1 MEAKQY
7 YSDELDLQKFWALIR
22 RRWLPAAAVFSLVV
36 ALAALASTRKE
47 PEYEAVGRLLLKVDR
62 QSALVGLLEDE
73 ANNNRNLTL
82 DRESSVI
89 TTQAEMVRSIP
100 VAQRVIDELQLTD
113 EEGNPMKPGAL
124 LKGLTA
130 RPIGGTDI
138 LQISYISNDPELSA
152 AIVNATA
159 DAYIQQTID
168 FNREDAA
175 QARQFISGQLPK
187 TEAAVRDAEAM
198 LREFKEANGI
208 VVLDEEAVS
217 AVNVISNLQQQ
228 LTTARAQLTDAAART
243 ALLQR
248 QLGLTPE
255 QALVVASVS
264 QAPGIQDILT
274 QLQTA
279 QSELEVQRT
288 RYRES
293 HPAIANAQRQVVALQ
308 GELDRRVSQ
317 VAGGTSGISLGDL
330 QAGGVEQQLIT
341 DLVQAEAQR
350 AGLENQ
356 VRTLSGAQLG
366 YRQRASALPRLEQ
379 TQRELE
385 RRLQAAQATYE
396 TLLTRLQEI
405 QVSENQNTGN
415 ARLISPAEPP
425 TAPSSPGAKIYLVLG
440 GVVGLLAALATA
452 LLLDLIDRSLK
463 TVKEARELFGYT
475 LLGIIPSF
483 TRCGRLRTG
492 GDVERSIPRIIA
504 QDCPQS
510 PVAEAYQMLQANLK
524 FLSSDREIKA
534 MVITSSAPRE
544 GKSEVSA
551 NLAVSIAQV
560 GHRVLLVDADM
571 RHPSQHHAWD
581 LTNGMG
587 LSNVL
592 VDQLDFR
599 ALVQR
604 VMPNLDVL
612 TAGVIPPN
620 PVALLDSNR
629 MSALIREFSQEY
641 DYVLFDTPPLSGTA
655 DASVLGNMVDGVLL
669 VVRPGVVNSRSAKAT
684 RDFLEQ
690 SGQDV
695 LGIVANGV
703 DVRNEPDSYFYY
715 SREYQGTRGLPA
727 SLTQSIERTLAAAR
741 DRSGDSRGEG

>member
-7 YSDELDLQKFWALIR
+7 YPDELDLQKFWALIR
-22 RRWLPAAAVFSLVV
+22 RRWLPATAVFGLVL
-36 ALAALASTRKE
+36 ALSAFAATRKD

-62 QSALVGLLEDE
+62 QTALVGLLQAED
-73 ANNNRNLTL
+73 NRNLSV
-82 DRESSVI
+82 DRESSVL
-89 TTQAEMVRSIP
+89 TTQAEVLRSIP
-100 VAQRVIDELQLTD
+100 VAQKVVDELQLKD
-113 EEGNPMKPGAL
+113 EEGAPLQPGTL
-124 LKGLTA
+124 LKSLTA
-130 RPIGGTDI
+130 KPIGGTDI
-138 LQISYISNDPELSA
+138 LQITYTSDDPEEAA
-152 AIVNATA
+152 AIVNAFA
-159 DAYIQQTID
+159 KAYSEQSID
-168 FNREDAA
+168 IRRQDAA
-175 QARQFISGQLPK
+175 EARKFIAEQLPK
-187 TEAAVRDAEAM
+187 TEAAVREAEAT

-208 VVLDEEAVS
+208 VALEQEA
-217 AVNVISNLQQQ
+217 ISGVDLITNLQQQ
-228 LTTARAQLTDAAART
+228 LTTAQAQLTDASAR
-243 ALLQR
+243 ASLLQA

-264 QAPGIQDILT
+264 QAPGIQEVLT

-279 QSELEVQRT
+279 QSNLEVQRT
-288 RYRES
+288 RYRDN
-293 HPAIANAQRQVVALQ
+293 HPAIASAQREVSALSS
-308 GELDRRVSQ
+308 ELSRRVGE
-317 VAGGTSGISLGDL
+317 VAGSTQGISQGDL
-330 QAGGVEQQLIT
+330 QAGGVEQDLIAN
-341 DLVQAEAQR
+341 LIQAEAQR
-350 AGLENQ
+350 AGFENQ
-356 VRTLSGAQLG
+356 VRTLTSAQAS
-366 YRQRASALPRLEQ
+366 YRERMGVLPRLEQ

-415 ARLISPAEPP
+415 ARLISPAEVPV
-425 TAPSSPGAKIYLVLG
+425 APSGPGKGVYLLLG
-440 GVVGLLAALATA
+440 GVVGLLAGLATA
-452 LLLDLIDRSLK
+452 LTLDLVDRSLK

-483 TRCGRLRTG
+483 TRDGRLRSTG
-492 GDVERSIPRIIA
+492 DMERSIPRIIA
-504 QDCPQS
+504 QDCPNS

-524 FLSSDREIKA
+524 FLSSDREIKS

-551 NLAVSIAQV
+551 NLAVAIAQV

-599 ALVQR
+599 TLVQR

-629 MSALIREFSQEY
+629 MSALIQEFSNEY

-655 DASVLGNMVDGVLL
+655 DASVLGKMADGVLL
-669 VVRPGVVNSRSAKAT
+669 MVRPGVVNSRSAKAT
-684 RDFLEQ
+684 KDFLEQ

-715 SREYQGTRGLPA
+715 SREYQSQRSLPA
-727 SLTQSIERTLAAAR
+727 SLTQSIERTLTAAR
-741 DRSGDSRGEG
+741 DRSGDSRN

>member
-7 YSDELDLQKFWALIR
+7 YPDELDLQKFWSLIR
-22 RRWLPAAAVFSLVV
+22 RRWLPATAVFGLVV
-36 ALAALASTRKE
+36 ALSAFAATRKD

-62 QSALVGLLEDE
+62 QTALVGLLQAED
-73 ANNNRNLTL
+73 NRNQSV
-82 DRESSVI
+82 DRESSVL
-89 TTQAEMVRSIP
+89 TTQAEVLRSAP
-100 VAQRVIDELQLTD
+100 VAQKVIDELQLKDD
-113 EEGNPMKPGAL
+113 EGQPLQPGAL
-124 LKGLTA
+124 LSSLTA
-130 RPIGGTDI
+130 KPIGGTDI
-138 LQISYISNDPELSA
+138 LQITYKSDDPEEAA
-152 AIVNATA
+152 AIVNAVATA
-159 DAYIQQTID
+159 YSQQSID
-168 FNREDAA
+168 IKRQDAA
-175 QARQFISGQLPK
+175 EARKFIAEQLPK
-187 TEAAVRDAEAM
+187 TEAAVREAEAT
-198 LREFKEANGI
+198 LREFKESNG
-208 VVLDEEAVS
+208 VVALEQEATS
-217 AVNVISNLQQQ
+217 AVDVISNLQQQ
-228 LTTARAQLTDAAART
+228 LTTAQAQLTDASAR
-243 ALLQR
+243 ASILQG

-264 QAPGIQDILT
+264 QAPGIQEVFT

-279 QSELEVQRT
+279 QSNLEVQRT
-288 RYRES
+288 RYRDN
-293 HPAIANAQRQVVALQ
+293 HPAIASAQREVDALTS
-308 GELDRRVSQ
+308 ELNRRVGE
-317 VAGGTSGISLGDL
+317 VAGSTQGISQGDL
-330 QAGGVEQQLIT
+330 QAGSVEQDLIAN
-341 DLVQAEAQR
+341 LIQAEAQR

-356 VRTLSGAQLG
+356 VRTLSSAQQS
-366 YRQRASALPRLEQ
+366 YRERMGVLPRLEQ

-425 TAPSSPGAKIYLVLG
+425 ASPSSPGKGVYLLLG
-440 GVVGLLAALATA
+440 GVVGLLAGLATA
-452 LLLDLIDRSLK
+452 LMLDLVDRSLK

-483 TRCGRLRTG
+483 SRDGRLRSN
-492 GDVERSIPRIIA
+492 GDMERSIPRIIA
-504 QDCPQS
+504 QDCPHS

-524 FLSSDREIKA
+524 FLSSDREIKSL
-534 MVITSSAPRE
+534 VITSSAPRE

-551 NLAVSIAQV
+551 NLAVAIAQV

-587 LSNVL
+587 LSNAL

-599 ALVQR
+599 TLVQR

-629 MSALIREFSQEY
+629 MSALIREFSDEY

-655 DASVLGNMVDGVLL
+655 DASVLGKMVDGMLL
-669 VVRPGVVNSRSAKAT
+669 MVRPGVVNSRSAKAT
-684 RDFLEQ
+684 KDFLEQ

-695 LGIVANGV
+695 LGIVVNGV

-715 SREYQGTRGLPA
+715 SREYQGQRSLPA
-727 SLTQSIERTLAAAR
+727 SLGQSIERTLTAAR
-741 DRSGDSRGEG
+741 DRSGDFRG